1 MIKEFKM
8 TEIDQAKKAFKI
20 GFICIFTYVMSYYLR
35 NILGVLTPSM
45 IKTGVYQKEYLALLS
60 STYMIVYAAGQLLNG
75 IIGDYIKPKY
85 MVASGLV
92 IASLGL
98 FTFSFVHI
106 PILGVFCFAVLGFG
120 LSMLRGPLV
129 KVISENTLTKYARI
143 CCVFL
148 SFASFAGP
156 LLAGLIAMV
165 FQWNT
170 VFIFSAIITFIMAI
184 FSFSM
189 LTVFEKCG
197 MIIPIK
203 QENKEKSKQKFDLF
217 ALFKLPNFIPYMFVG
232 MVVEIAVA
240 SISYWMPTFFNEH
253 LILSETASRMT
264 FSAISLIRSICPF
277 LSLFIFKMF
286 KQKDVLIVRTAFST
300 SAVLFLILFFVK
312 SEWLSLILFT
322 FALMCSSISSSVLW
336 SIYIPSLGKSGKV
349 SSVNGVLD
357 CSGYIAAA
365 LANLL
370 VVPIMDIG
378 GWSGVIISW
387 CVIMAFGASV
397 TLFAKNTPQEI

>member
-1 MIKEFKM
+1 M
-8 TEIDQAKKAFKI
+8 TDFHPAKKAFKI

-45 IKTGVYQKEYLALLS
+45 IKTGLYSKEYLALLS
-60 STYMIVYAAGQLLNG
+60 STYMIVYASGQLLNG

-85 MVASGLV
+85 MVSIGLT

-98 FTFSFVHI
+98 FIFSFVNI
-106 PILGVFCFAVLGFG
+106 PILGILSFGILGFG

-156 LLAGLIAMV
+156 LLAGLVAMV
-165 FQWNT
+165 MKWNT
-170 VFIFSAIITFIMAI
+170 VFIFSAIITFAMAV
-184 FSFSM
+184 FSFLM
-189 LTVFEKCG
+189 LTILEKRG
-197 MIIPIK
+197 MIVPIK
-203 QENKEKSKQKFDLF
+203 SEKKEKQKFDLF
-217 ALFKLPNFIPYMFVG
+217 SLFKLHNFLPYMFVG
-232 MVVEIAVA
+232 MVVEIAAA

-253 LILSETASRMT
+253 LLLSETTSRMT
-264 FSAISLIRSICPF
+264 FSAISLIRAMCPF
-277 LSLFIFKMF
+277 LSLFIFKLF
-286 KQKDVLIVRTAFST
+286 KQKDVLIVRTAFT
-300 SAVLFLILFFVK
+300 ASAVLFLILFFVK
-312 SEWLSLILFT
+312 SQWLSLILFT
-322 FALMCSSISSSVLW
+322 VALMCSSISSSTLW

-365 LANLL
+365 LANVL
-370 VVPIMDIG
+370 VVPIMNYG
-378 GWSGVIISW
+378 GWNGVILSW

-397 TLFAKNTPQEI
+397 TLFAKNTPQES

>member
-1 MIKEFKM
+1 M
-8 TEIDQAKKAFKI
+8 TDFHPAKKAFKI

-45 IKTGVYQKEYLALLS
+45 IKTGLYSKEYLALLS
-60 STYMIVYAAGQLLNG
+60 STYMIVYASGQLLNG

-85 MVASGLV
+85 MVSIGLT

-98 FTFSFVHI
+98 FIFSFVNI
-106 PILGVFCFAVLGFG
+106 PILGILSFGILGFG

-156 LLAGLIAMV
+156 LLAGLVAMV
-165 FQWNT
+165 MKWNT
-170 VFIFSAIITFIMAI
+170 VFIFSAIITFAMAV
-184 FSFSM
+184 FSFLM
-189 LTVFEKCG
+189 LTILEKRG
-197 MIIPIK
+197 MIVPIK
-203 QENKEKSKQKFDLF
+203 SERKEKQKFDLF
-217 ALFKLPNFIPYMFVG
+217 SLFKLHNFLPYMFVG
-232 MVVEIAVA
+232 MVVEIAAA

-253 LILSETASRMT
+253 LLLSETTSRMT
-264 FSAISLIRSICPF
+264 FSAISLIRAMCPF
-277 LSLFIFKMF
+277 LSLFIFKLF
-286 KQKDVLIVRTAFST
+286 KQKDVLIVRTAFTS

-312 SEWLSLILFT
+312 SQWLSLILFT
-322 FALMCSSISSSVLW
+322 VALMCSSISSSTLW

-365 LANLL
+365 LANVL
-370 VVPIMDIG
+370 VVPIMNYG
-378 GWSGVIISW
+378 GWNGVILSW

-397 TLFAKNTPQEI
+397 TLFAKNTPQES

>member
-1 MIKEFKM
+1 
-8 TEIDQAKKAFKI
+8 
-20 GFICIFTYVMSYYLR
+20 
-35 NILGVLTPSM
+35 
-45 IKTGVYQKEYLALLS
+45 
-60 STYMIVYAAGQLLNG
+60 MIVYASGQLLNG

-85 MVASGLV
+85 MVSIGLT

-98 FTFSFVHI
+98 FIFSFVNV
-106 PILGVFCFAVLGFG
+106 PILGILSFGILGFG

-156 LLAGLIAMV
+156 LLAGLVAMIMK
-165 FQWNT
+165 WNT
-170 VFIFSAIITFIMAI
+170 VFIFSAIITFSMAV
-184 FSFSM
+184 FSFLM
-189 LTVFEKCG
+189 LTILEKRG
-197 MIIPIK
+197 MIVPIK
-203 QENKEKSKQKFDLF
+203 SEKKEKQKFDLF
-217 ALFKLPNFIPYMFVG
+217 SLFKLHNFLPYMFVG
-232 MVVEIAVA
+232 MVVEIAAA

-253 LILSETASRMT
+253 LLLSETTSRMT
-264 FSAISLIRSICPF
+264 FSLISLIRSMCPF
-277 LSLFIFKMF
+277 LSLFIFKLF
-286 KQKDVLIVRTAFST
+286 KQKDVLIVRTAFTS

-312 SEWLSLILFT
+312 NTYLNLILFT
-322 FALMCSSISSSVLW
+322 LALMCSSISSSTLW

-365 LANLL
+365 LANVL
-370 VVPIMDIG
+370 VVPIMNYG
-378 GWSGVIISW
+378 GWNGVIISW

-397 TLFAKNTPQEI
+397 TLFAKNTPQES